1 MQWRESGALSR
12 TAASDRPLQQ
22 QLLGLGDR
30 LGGVEALGA
39 DVRAVHDRVA
49 AIEAERILKLVEP
62 LARIFVAS
70 YVKVTERRAP
80 EFGAVNLTK
89 REVECL
95 RWAAAGKTNDEIAT
109 IGSVLEKFDAQ
120 KTILSSVINHNPEIE
135 TLLAK
140 KTKFHKLSHLSKL
153 PFTTPVGKPET
164 IGADRLALCAAAVY
178 FFPKQHNLVIGMGSC
193 ITYNF
198 INADHEFLG
207 GGISP
212 GMEMRMKALNQFTA
226 KLPIV
231 KPDGNVPLVGYDTVT
246 NILSGVVIGMAKEID
261 GFIDV
266 FKERYGNFNVHL
278 TGGDLVYL
286 APHLK
291 NQIFADPELIF
302 KGLYAIS
309 EVNNQ

>member
-1 MQWRESGALSR
+1 MNTLCFDFGNTRLKVALFQN
-12 TAASDRPLQQ
+12 AKLAEMI
-22 QLLGLGDR
+22 
-30 LGGVEALGA
+30 V
-39 DVRAVHDRVA
+39 
-49 AIEAERILKLVEP
+49 IE
-62 LARIFVAS
+62 
-70 YVKVTERRAP
+70 
-80 EFGAVNLTK
+80 
-89 REVECL
+89 
-95 RWAAAGKTNDEIAT
+95 NDGNGT
-109 IGSVLEKFDAQ
+109 IESVLREFEPQ
-120 KTILSSVINHNPEIE
+120 KIILSSVINHNPEIE
-135 TLLAK
+135 TLFVSKA
-140 KTKFHKLSHLSKL
+140 KFHKLNHLSNL

-164 IGADRLALCAAAVY
+164 IGADRLALAAAAVY

-212 GMEMRMKALNQFTA
+212 GMEMRMRSLNQFTA
-226 KLPIV
+226 KLPVV

-246 NILSGVVIGMAKEID
+246 NILSGVVMGMAKEID
-261 GFIDV
+261 GFIESY
-266 FKERYGNFNVHL
+266 KERYGNFNVHL